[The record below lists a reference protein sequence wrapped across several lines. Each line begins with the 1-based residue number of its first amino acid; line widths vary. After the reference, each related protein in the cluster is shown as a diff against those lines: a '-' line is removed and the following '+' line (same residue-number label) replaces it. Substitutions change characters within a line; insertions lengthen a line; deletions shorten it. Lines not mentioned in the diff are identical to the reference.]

1 MGKKKTRRYVH
12 EHEQFNFLIR
22 FFFSHELM
30 TRRENVRTLWRR
42 KKMWQMFISS
52 FVYDRISQT
61 TLDVMW
67 TIENWSLKMMISFFF
82 SSSIQVKSWTATRQ
96 NCYLRI
102 SWSILLVYS
111 FSQLELSF
119 AFAFIHLPTD
129 SNGRKSNDVRLIGIV
144 VPIYRRRRE
153 EKKN

>member
-1 MGKKKTRRYVH
+1 
-12 EHEQFNFLIR
+12 
-22 FFFSHELM
+22 M
-30 TRRENVRTLWRR
+30 TREYRKNVVTLREG

-52 FVYDRISQT
+52 FIYTIRFLKQH
-61 TLDVMW
+61 TLNIMW

-82 SSSIQVKSWTATRQ
+82 SSSTQVKSWTATRQ

-119 AFAFIHLPTD
+119 VFAFIHLPTD
-129 SNGRKSNDVRLIGIV
+129 SDGRKSNDVRLIGIV
-144 VPIYRRRRE
+144 VPIYNKRRRRKINRIE
-153 EKKN
+153 LRHWSKDEGEDLLSMLESRT